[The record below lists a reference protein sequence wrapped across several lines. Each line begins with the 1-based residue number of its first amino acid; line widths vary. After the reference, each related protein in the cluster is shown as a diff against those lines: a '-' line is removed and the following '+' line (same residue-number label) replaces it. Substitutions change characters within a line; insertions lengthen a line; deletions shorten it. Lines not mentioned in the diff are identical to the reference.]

1 MNELKAIFK
10 LTIFGMV
17 SRQLYLYTDGK
28 SQCMDINLVGE
39 TITASD
45 TDVKLIGKQ
54 LIGYKFIDQKVAY
67 PEVFI
72 LTDKECYLVNHMGEV
87 TAYEEHGMENLHALH
102 DVKLVGVGELY
113 TMVMTDQ
120 GMLLLNGLRTLC
132 VPIKSSLDKEVR
144 ILGELDYG
152 TRYVDIALSVNGVKM
167 VCRVQRDDGHIVNI
181 EFDNKNMGGV

>member
-10 LTIFGMV
+10 LTMFGMV
-17 SRQLYLYTDGK
+17 SRQLYLYADGK
-28 SQCMDINLVGE
+28 TQCMDINLVGE

-45 TDVKLIGKQ
+45 TDVKLIGKR

-72 LTDKECYLVNHMGEV
+72 LTDKEFYLVNHMGEV
-87 TAYEEHGMENLHALH
+87 TAYEEHGMENLRVLH

-132 VPIKSSLDKEVR
+132 VPIQSSLDKEVR
-144 ILGELDYG
+144 ILGELDYS
-152 TRYVDIALSVNGVKM
+152 TWYVDIALSVNGVKM
-167 VCRVQRDDGHIVNI
+167 VCRIQRDDGRIVKI